1 MSLKLKI
8 NFIESGLSIYLF
20 IQFPSFFSINV
31 EDINED
37 IYQITLKKKFKN
49 FLNEMK
55 IFVIN

>member
-37 IYQITLKKKFKN
+37 IYQITLKKSLKTF
-49 FLNEMK
+49 
-55 IFVIN
+55 

>member
-1 MSLKLKI
+1 MKVVYP
-8 NFIESGLSIYLF
+8 FIYLF
-20 IQFPSFFSINV
+20 NFLLYFSINV

>member
-1 MSLKLKI
+1 MKVV
-8 NFIESGLSIYLF
+8 YLF
-20 IQFPSFFSINV
+20 IYSISFFFSINV

-37 IYQITLKKKFKN
+37 IYQITLKKFKN